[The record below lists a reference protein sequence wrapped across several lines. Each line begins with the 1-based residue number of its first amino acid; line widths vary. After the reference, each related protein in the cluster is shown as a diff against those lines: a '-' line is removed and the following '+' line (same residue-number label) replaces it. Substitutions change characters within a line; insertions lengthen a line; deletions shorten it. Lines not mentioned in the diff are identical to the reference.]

1 MEINKIN
8 KELYELAFIQNGEFG
23 YHENNWKPSINENE
37 IDTMCE
43 NEDGI
48 YVPATPLG
56 YRDYKKSRAQG
67 LQNIFDQYPSVDL
80 TNDKYHHIK
89 RNSGEIKLY
98 DKIKVDVNDEIKEFI
113 VIGDVEDMY
122 FVVSAEDKL
131 YSIAYEK

>member
-23 YHENNWKPSINENE
+23 YHENDWKPSINENE
-37 IDTMCE
+37 IDAMCE
-43 NEDGI
+43 DEDGI

-122 FVVSAEDKL
+122 FVVSTEDKL